1 MAREQI
7 VLDAEVENTVSLD
20 DLIRSYG
27 RNNANLKEV
36 KAVVDADNSKIKA
49 IMREREIKDYQVDDW
64 KATYSVQRRES
75 MNEDKLL
82 DVLKKNWTAHNGSMQ
97 CPYIKTKEYVDFDI
111 LEDAIYR
118 NELSN
123 EVLMEMD
130 TCKEVKEVET
140 LKVSKVK
147 EKK

>member
-1 MAREQI
+1 
-7 VLDAEVENTVSLD
+7 
-20 DLIRSYG
+20 
-27 RNNANLKEV
+27 
-36 KAVVDADNSKIKA
+36 
-49 IMREREIKDYQVDDW
+49 MREREIKDYQVDDW

-140 LKVSKVK
+140 LKVAKVK

>member
-7 VLDAEVENTVSLD
+7 VLDVENTVSLD

-36 KAVVDADNSKIKA
+36 KAVVDADNAKIKA

-64 KATYSVQRRES
+64 KAVYSVQRRES

-82 DVLKKNWTAHNGSMQ
+82 DVLKKNWTAHNGSTQ
-97 CPYIKTKEYVDFDI
+97 CPYIKTKEYIDFDI

>member
-1 MAREQI
+1 M
-7 VLDAEVENTVSLD
+7 
-20 DLIRSYG
+20 
-27 RNNANLKEV
+27 KEV
-36 KAVVDADNSKIKA
+36 KAVVDADNAKIKA

-64 KATYSVQRRES
+64 KAVYSVQRRES

-97 CPYIKTKEYVDFDI
+97 CPYIKTKEYIDFDI